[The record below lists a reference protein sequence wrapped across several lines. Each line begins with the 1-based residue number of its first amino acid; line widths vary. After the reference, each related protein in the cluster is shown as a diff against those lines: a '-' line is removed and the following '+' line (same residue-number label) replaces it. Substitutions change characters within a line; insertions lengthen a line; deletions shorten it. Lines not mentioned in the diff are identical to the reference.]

1 MQSYLKYLF
10 LALAFSCDWTGAKAD
25 PKRVNYKRVV
35 ADYEK
40 NEFSIL
46 NNEKDDE
53 LSENDRKMLVAISVK
68 NHAYSLPTF
77 LASLE
82 TLECPSLNKKCDL
95 W

>member
-1 MQSYLKYLF
+1 MQSILKFLF
-10 LALAFSCDWTGAKAD
+10 LALAFSCDWPGAKAD
-25 PKRVNYKRVV
+25 PKRVKYKRVV

-46 NNEKDDE
+46 KNEDDE
-53 LSENDRKMLVAISVK
+53 LSENDRKILVAIVVK

>member
-1 MQSYLKYLF
+1 MQSILKFLF
-10 LALAFSCDWTGAKAD
+10 LALAFSCDWTGARAD
-25 PKRVNYKRVV
+25 PKRVKFKRVV

-40 NEFSIL
+40 NEYSIL
-46 NNEKDDE
+46 KNVEDE
-53 LSENDRKMLVAISVK
+53 LSENDRKILVAIVVK